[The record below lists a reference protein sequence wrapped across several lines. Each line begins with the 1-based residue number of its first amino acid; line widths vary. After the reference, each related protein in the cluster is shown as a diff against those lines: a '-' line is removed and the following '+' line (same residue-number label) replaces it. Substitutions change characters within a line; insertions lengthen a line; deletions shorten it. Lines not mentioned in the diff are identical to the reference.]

1 MKRILILLT
10 TLLIAFSMIGCKN
23 RNNFKPI
30 TDEEAQ
36 EKLNNLKDYGV
47 DLYQKVDYLPLLTS
61 TIFSEQQSSYSR
73 NGNNVD
79 GFGMPGNISGEVS
92 ENNYVRP
99 LLELNQPGVIY
110 RMWFTNWS
118 SMPRLRIYI
127 DDEETPTYNITLTQM
142 ASGEVE
148 PFVKPL
154 VYNQQ
159 EASGGFVSIVPIVFK
174 KSIKIIGT
182 GDFYFNI
189 NYQKYPHGTILETD
203 DVSQIELVKKIFD
216 EAGNDPKIY
225 QNDKTLMSAINL
237 ENNSSVTIY
246 ETNEKQT
253 ITNLSLKFDEF
264 VTRTFDRTLIE
275 DKGINIG
282 RNTTVKFKL
291 KVNNSNDNILRF
303 KGVLLENNQE
313 ATVKIDDI
321 QVSKIEFRA
330 RRINGFEWMDSNYY
344 EDVDI
349 VIPKNLLVGKK
360 EVTITL
366 QTTSDLTLY
375 RAWMLFNNKEEDQVM
390 FGDGKDKEKHNYQ
403 ENKTSAPVVS
413 TYEYD
418 PNTRIDDL
426 TWQDIYKDEDIINQV
441 WIKITYKD
449 QTGEAVYAPVSSFFG
464 FGAYGMFETLGLM
477 VGLKADGTMYCYYP
491 MPFESGIKIELINLS
506 NVDLNQVK
514 VTVGYENNLFEKGTY
529 GYFKTNYISHINK
542 TATSLIHNEP
552 ITFLKI
558 EGSGK
563 VVGITHSASGSYFGL
578 HSRFYLEGDEQI
590 YIDGSMSHSFHG
602 TGTEDFYNGGWYFR
616 AGVKTTPTFGQ
627 SNHNYRDN
635 RDRTVMIR
643 TLITD
648 PIVFRSEIDFKMEH
662 GGWNERIDVDI
673 HAVVYYYHS
682 QSVLQ
687 RTDQINFNDDDSL
700 TNHQYEMDSK
710 SNFVATNT
718 RYYEGYYH
726 NKLTP
731 YKKMSEITEFS
742 QFSVD
747 ILAANDGVILRR
759 EYMMYPL
766 NQMAKVYVDGIY
778 VGLWQSA
785 FRNGV
790 GIYVRQD
797 DFYIPSEFT
806 AGKQKINIKIEV
818 VLNSEASYWTESFYE
833 IYSIKKGD

>member
-1 MKRILILLT
+1 MKRLLLFILILLM
-10 TLLIAFSMIGCKN
+10 AFSIIGCKN
-23 RNNFKPI
+23 SNIYKPI
-30 TDEEAQ
+30 SDEQAQ

-61 TIFSEQQSSYSR
+61 TLFSEQQSSYSR

-92 ENNYVRP
+92 ENNYIRP

-127 DDEETPTYNITLTQM
+127 DGEETPTYNITLTEM
-142 ASGEVE
+142 ASGEIE
-148 PFVKPL
+148 PFLKPL

-159 EASGGFVSIVPIVFK
+159 ESSGGFVSIVPIVFK
-174 KSIKIIGT
+174 ESIKIIGT
-182 GDFYFNI
+182 GDFYYNI
-189 NYQKYPHGTILETD
+189 NYQKYPHGTVLETD
-203 DVSQIELVKKIFD
+203 KVDQIELVSKIF
-216 EAGNDPKIY
+216 EEVGNDPKIY
-225 QNDKTLMSAINL
+225 QNDKTIINSISVNKNSA
-237 ENNSSVTIY
+237 VTIY

-253 ITNLSLKFDEF
+253 ITNLSINFDKLT
-264 VTRTFDRTLIE
+264 TRTFDRKLIE
-275 DKGINIG
+275 DKGITIG
-282 RNTTVKFKL
+282 KNTTVKFKL
-291 KVNNSNDNILRF
+291 KVNDLDNNILRF
-303 KGVLLENNQE
+303 RGLLLENNQE
-313 ATVKIDDI
+313 ATIKIDDKT
-321 QVSKIEFRA
+321 VSKLEFRA

-344 EDVDI
+344 HDAEI
-349 VIPKNLLVGKK
+349 VIPKNLLIGKK

-366 QTTSDLTLY
+366 KTTTDLTIY
-375 RAWMLFNNKEEDQVM
+375 RAWMFLNDKEEDQIM
-390 FGDGKDKEKHNYQ
+390 FGDTSSKEKHNYH
-403 ENKTSAPVVS
+403 ESKTSAPIVS

-418 PNTRIDDL
+418 PNTRIDEL
-426 TWQDIYKDEDIINQV
+426 TWQDIYKEEDIINQV
-441 WIKITYKD
+441 WIRITYKD
-449 QTGEAVYAPVSSFFG
+449 QKDEAVYAPVSSFFG

-477 VGLKADGTMYCYYP
+477 VGLKSDGTMYCYYP
-491 MPFESGIKIELINLS
+491 MPFETGVKIELINRS
-506 NVDLNQVK
+506 DVDFEQITVN
-514 VTVGYENNLFEKGTY
+514 VGYENNLFEKGTY
-529 GYFKTNYISHINK
+529 GYFKTNYISHTNK
-542 TATSLIHNEP
+542 TESSLVHNEP
-552 ITFLKI
+552 ITFLKV

-563 VVGITHSASGSYFGL
+563 VVGITHSASGDYFGI

-602 TGTEDFYNGGWYFR
+602 TGTEDFYNGGWYFK

-627 SNHNYRDN
+627 ANHNYRDN

-662 GGWNERIDVDI
+662 GGWNERIDVDVY
-673 HAVVYYYHS
+673 AVVYYYHS
-682 QSVLQ
+682 EPVLQ
-687 RTDQINFNDDDSL
+687 RTDQINFNNDDSL
-700 TNHQYEMDSK
+700 VTHQYQTDNK
-710 SNFVATNT
+710 SNFVSTNS

-731 YKKMSEITEFS
+731 YKKMSEVAEFS
-742 QFSVD
+742 QFTVN
-747 ILAANDGVILRR
+747 ILAANEGVILRR
-759 EYMMYPL
+759 EYMMYPI
-766 NQMAKVYVDGIY
+766 NQMARVYVDGKY

-797 DFYIPSEFT
+797 DFYISSEFT
-806 AGKQKINIKIEV
+806 AGKQKIDIKIEV
-818 VLNSEASYWTESFYE
+818 VINSDASYWTESFYE